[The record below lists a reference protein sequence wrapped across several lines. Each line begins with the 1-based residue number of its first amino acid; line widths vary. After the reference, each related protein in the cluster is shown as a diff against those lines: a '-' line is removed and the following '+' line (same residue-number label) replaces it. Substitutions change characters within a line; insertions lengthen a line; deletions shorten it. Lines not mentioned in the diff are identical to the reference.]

1 MLHWKSPTTTQLE
14 NGVSSHTASIWFTPD
29 GRIEKASQMFLDT
42 FGYTLEQLKGQ
53 HHRVLCTEEE
63 ASSPQY
69 REFWARLRA
78 GEKMSG
84 QFDRIDSE
92 GNTVILEAT
101 YIPLTKGNRVT
112 GVVKIASD
120 VTRQV
125 NKAKSEKA
133 ILKAL
138 NASMAVIEF
147 DTAGNILNAND
158 NFLKATKYSLSDIV
172 GQHHRIFCREAFY
185 RENPDFWDRLI
196 QGEHLTGTYERVD
209 AHGQPLWLEASYS
222 PVMSD
227 DGHVERIVKFA
238 ANVTQTIMAAEDAK
252 SAVASAKTTSMK
264 TEHIAQDGLAHVNSV
279 VHSIEQIRAALDE
292 AESLVADL
300 NDKSQEINEITSS
313 ITQIAE
319 QTNLLSL
326 NAAIEAARAG
336 EQGKGF
342 AVVAGEVRR
351 LAHDASQ
358 AATKIDKMLGSSRH
372 VTSQTVEKMHSVS
385 GLASEG
391 TDKAQSIRAVM
402 AEVLEGAQQ
411 TRSVIDNLS
420 A

>member
-1 MLHWKSPTTTQLE
+1 MLQWKSPATAQLE
-14 NGVSSHTASIWFTPD
+14 HGVSSHTASIWFTPD
-29 GRIEKASQMFLDT
+29 GHIEKASQMFLDT
-42 FGYTLEQLKGQ
+42 IGYSLEQIKGQ
-53 HHRVLCTEEE
+53 HHRMLCTEKET
-63 ASSPQY
+63 ASPQY

-84 QFDRIDSE
+84 QFERIDSE
-92 GNTVILEAT
+92 GNSVILEAT
-101 YIPLTKGNRVT
+101 YIPLTKGKRVV

-125 NKAKSEKA
+125 NEARSEKA
-133 ILKAL
+133 VLKAL

-147 DTAGNILNAND
+147 DTAGHILNAND
-158 NFLKATKYSLSDIV
+158 NFLKATKYKLSDIV
-172 GQHHRIFCREAFY
+172 GQHHRLFCREDFY
-185 RENPDFWDRLI
+185 RDNPDFWERLM

-209 AHGQPLWLEASYS
+209 ANGQPLWLEASYS

-238 ANVTQTIMAAEDAK
+238 ANVTQTIMAAEDARH
-252 SAVASAKTTSMK
+252 AVASAKTTSMK
-264 TEHIAQDGLAHVNSV
+264 TQQIAQDGLTHVSSV

-300 NDKSQEINEITSS
+300 NEKSKGINEITSS

-358 AATKIDKMLGSSRH
+358 AATRIDTMLGSSRQ
-372 VTSQTVEKMHSVS
+372 VTSQTVEKMRTVS

-391 TDKAQSIRAVM
+391 DEKAQSIRAVM

-411 TRSVIDNLS
+411 TRSVIDNLRT
-420 A
+420 